1 MKITWNFL
9 GRGGCKTKK
18 TSRGGTMDIFW
29 DCTIEKKEVDQNN
42 IIIIRPFKK
51 KIRAAFIFSIKGI
64 FTYSVQLIAFQFL
77 SFIMRPQPKKNNI
90 KNLHVTLPYIIEIRL
105 EVVAST

>member
-18 TSRGGTMDIFW
+18 TSRVGSMDIFW
-29 DCTIEKKEVDQNN
+29 NCRIEKKEVDQNN

-51 KIRAAFIFSIKGI
+51 KR
-64 FTYSVQLIAFQFL
+64 VQLSYSPSREFYLQCTAYCL
-77 SFIMRPQPKKNNI
+77 SVFV
-90 KNLHVTLPYIIEIRL
+90 LHNK
-105 EVVAST
+105 